1 MQANIQQTGGSNMRK
16 LILLA
21 FILPLA
27 ACQTFEERRAEQDR
41 DDDARCQQYGA
52 KRGTP
57 GYTQCRLD
65 IDRNRAIEAQ
75 SRRPVVVG
83 VGPVWG
89 VGIGGYCRH
98 TPWGVRCY

>member
-1 MQANIQQTGGSNMRK
+1 MRK
-16 LILLA
+16 LALLSL
-21 FILPLA
+21 ITLTLA
-27 ACQTFEERRAEQDR
+27 ACQTREEWQAELDRA
-41 DDDARCQQYGA
+41 DDARCQQYGA

-65 IDRNRAIEAQ
+65 IDRNRVLEAQ
-75 SRRPVVVG
+75 ARRPVVVG

-89 VGIGGYCRH
+89 VGVGIGGYCRS

>member
-1 MQANIQQTGGSNMRK
+1 MRT
-16 LILLA
+16 LAILALTA
-21 FILPLA
+21 LSLA
-27 ACQTFEERRAEQDR
+27 ACQTIEERQAEIDRA
-41 DDDARCQQYGA
+41 DDARCQQYGA

-57 GYTQCRLD
+57 AYTNCRLE

-83 VGPVWG
+83 VGPFFG
-89 VGIGGYCRH
+89 PGIGIGLSCRH

>member
-1 MQANIQQTGGSNMRK
+1 MRK
-16 LILLA
+16 FILLA
-21 FILPLA
+21 CLALPLA
-27 ACQTFEERRAEQDR
+27 ACQTIEERQAEIDRA
-41 DDDARCQQYGA
+41 DDARCQQYGA

-57 GYTQCRLD
+57 GYTQCRLE

-89 VGIGGYCRH
+89 VGVGFGCRH